1 MNFDHGQLRALAAV
15 LREGGFERA
24 AAALHVTP
32 SAVSQRIKALEDRIG
47 RLLLR
52 RTTPVAATPEGNVL
66 LHLAEQ
72 TALLERDALERL
84 GVDDLDAGPISIPV
98 AVNHDS
104 LATWF
109 LGAATRF
116 AERIGPHVQATLAIQ
131 PEDQDHTAALL
142 REGRVLGAV
151 TALVEPVQGCRLHRL
166 GSVRYIATCSPDFH
180 RRHFARGV
188 TPAALAHAPV
198 LTYNRKD
205 ALPARFARAI
215 VGDAPWQPPVWRMP
229 SVPMMEAA
237 TRAGLGWAMNIPEQ
251 IAADLHTGR
260 IVPLRAR
267 AWIDVPMTWQH
278 WQVRS
283 QLMDTLTDCVLA
295 ASATLAKQG

>member
-15 LREGGFERA
+15 VREGSFERA
-24 AAALHVTP
+24 AVALHVTP

-52 RTTPVAATPEGNVL
+52 RATPVVATPEGNVL

-72 TALLERDALERL
+72 TALLERDALARL
-84 GVDDLDAGPISIPV
+84 GMDDTDAGPISIPV

-104 LATWF
+104 LETWF

-116 AERIGPHVQATLAIQ
+116 AERFATNTRATLDIQ
-131 PEDQDHTAALL
+131 PEDQDHTGALL
-142 REGRVLGAV
+142 RAGRVLGAV
-151 TALVEPVQGCRLHRL
+151 TALAEPVQGCRLHQL

-188 TPAALAHAPV
+188 TPEALAHAPV

-205 ALPARFARAI
+205 ALPARFARRI
-215 VGDAPWQPPVWRMP
+215 LGDAPWQPPVWRMP
-229 SVPMMEAA
+229 SVPMMEQA
-237 TRAGLGWAMNIPEQ
+237 TRAGLGWAMNIPAQVAE
-251 IAADLHTGR
+251 DLQTGR
-260 IVPLRAR
+260 MVLLRAR
-267 AWIDVPMTWQH
+267 AWIDVPMYWQH

-283 QLMDTLTDCVLA
+283 QLMDALTDCVLA
-295 ASATLAKQG
+295 ASKAFLKR

>member
-15 LREGGFERA
+15 VRAGSFERA

-47 RLLLR
+47 RLLVR

-72 TALLERDALERL
+72 TALLEQDALARL
-84 GVDDLDAGPISIPV
+84 GMDDADARPISIPI

-104 LATWF
+104 LETWF
-109 LGAATRF
+109 LGAAARF
-116 AERIGPHVQATLAIQ
+116 AERTQATLDIQ
-131 PEDQDHTAALL
+131 PEDQDHTGTLL
-142 REGRVLGAV
+142 REGQVLGAV
-151 TALVEPVQGCRLHRL
+151 TALAEPVQGCRLHSL
-166 GSVRYIATCSPDFH
+166 GHVRYIATCSPDFH
-180 RRHFARGV
+180 RRHFANGV
-188 TPAALAHAPV
+188 TPQALARAPV

-205 ALPARFARAI
+205 ALPARFAQA
-215 VGDAPWQPPVWRMP
+215 VLGDAAWQPPVWSMP
-229 SVPMMEAA
+229 SVHMMEDA
-237 TRAGLGWAMNIPEQ
+237 TRAGLGWAMNIPAQ
-251 IAADLHTGR
+251 VAADMQAGR
-260 IVPLRAR
+260 LVLLRER
-267 AWIDVPMTWQH
+267 AWIDMPIYWQH

-295 ASATLAKQG
+295 ASAGLAGLA